1 MRGINV
7 GGKRKILMNDLKELY
22 QNLGFLNIETYIQ
35 SGNVIFSLK
44 EELNKNEISAK
55 IEKAIL
61 EKYSFEVPVIIRTKE
76 ELLNIQSSNPF
87 FTASQTQ
94 EEKENLIK
102 NNLYLTFLEEI
113 PTTENIEKAKEI
125 ESKIKDKFEE
135 RRLKPSNQ
143 AWDKLSERLDNQEEK
158 KNRKPVFWLSIAASI
173 IGILFIVSQFINN
186 ETAVDN
192 TPIIVDVPEV
202 IKEIDQSNTIE
213 EKVVQAVVKEETIN
227 NKKVERF
234 VETKKQQQQ
243 VAVINPPQT
252 VSIDNNNNL
261 KKTPELP
268 KKSLT
273 FEEQKIQDLVAQVQS
288 MKAESKVVTDNDIDV
303 LLKTAQKE
311 IKLNRLY
318 NETTGVVDANVLL
331 QDVETELDQSF
342 RSKVFEA
349 LKTSYNSVKTAVA
362 QRNE

>member
-1 MRGINV
+1 MAPI
-7 GGKRKILMNDLKELY
+7 K
-22 QNLGFLNIETYIQ
+22 
-35 SGNVIFSLK
+35 
-44 EELNKNEISAK
+44 
-55 IEKAIL
+55 
-61 EKYSFEVPVIIRTKE
+61 FED
-76 ELLNIQSSNPF
+76 
-87 FTASQTQ
+87 
-94 EEKENLIK
+94 
-102 NNLYLTFLEEI
+102 
-113 PTTENIEKAKEI
+113 
-125 ESKIKDKFEE
+125 KIKDKFEE